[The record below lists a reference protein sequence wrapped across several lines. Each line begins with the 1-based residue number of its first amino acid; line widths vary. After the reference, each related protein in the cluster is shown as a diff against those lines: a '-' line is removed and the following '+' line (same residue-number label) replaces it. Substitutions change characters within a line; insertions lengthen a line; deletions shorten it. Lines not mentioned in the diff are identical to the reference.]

1 MSVRKNLV
9 ANYFGQ
15 GWAALIGLAFIPVY
29 IHYLGVEGY
38 GLIGFYALLQTVF
51 VLVDSGL
58 STAVAREVARCHA
71 KVAASSS
78 FPTAFGKIEW
88 IYAGLA
94 LSFAVLVWVSADWIS
109 QNWVSAKQVQADIVK
124 LSVVWMAAAVGLLVQ
139 ESLYRAVMVGSQR
152 QALLNVFLVSSSTA
166 RALGAVAL
174 LAWLAADIVGY
185 FIWQTVVSAITV
197 VVMGTIARRQLKS
210 YPHVSSHEPGYLKT
224 LWHFSSGTIATTVLA
239 AILTQTD
246 KLLLSKLLSLE
257 AFGYYSLAA
266 TVAAA
271 IYQFVKPITQAY
283 YPRYAELVAAGK
295 VAELATTYH
304 RSAQLCALTTLPV
317 TALLVFFGNRLLL
330 AWTGNTTVADY
341 TAPLLVWLA
350 LGTLLNGLMNMPY
363 MLQLAYGWS
372 RFSAWA
378 NFVAV
383 ILLLP
388 MILWVVPRYGAL
400 GAAVCWF
407 LLNVGYVL
415 IATPLMHRHLL
426 PGERMNWLIGDVS
439 VPIVMAMVIGAICR
453 WLYPGN
459 FSVGGDLLWMAT
471 SAMLTGVATLAV
483 LSVFRARLQNFV
495 APWLG
500 RNR

>member
-1 MSVRKNLV
+1 MNVRKNLV
-9 ANYFGQ
+9 GNYVGQ
-15 GWAALIGLAFIPVY
+15 GWATFIGLVFIPVY

-38 GLIGFYALLQTVF
+38 GLIGFYGLLQTVF

-71 KVAASSS
+71 KVATSSS
-78 FPTAFGKIEW
+78 FPIAFGKIEW
-88 IYAGLA
+88 IYVAIA
-94 LSFAVLVWVSADWIS
+94 LSFAMLIWISSGWIS
-109 QNWVSAKQVQADIVK
+109 QNWVSAKQVQVDTVK
-124 LSVVWMAAAVGLLVQ
+124 QSVGWMAAAVGLLMQ

-166 RALGAVAL
+166 RALGALTL
-174 LAWLAADIVGY
+174 LVWFSADVVGY
-185 FIWQTVVSAITV
+185 FIWQTAVSVITV
-197 VVMGTIARRQLKS
+197 VMMGTIARRQLKS

-224 LWHFSSGTIATTVLA
+224 VWNFSSGTLATTVLA
-239 AILTQTD
+239 VILTQTD

-257 AFGYYSLAA
+257 AFGYYTLAA

-295 VAELATTYH
+295 VDELAATYH
-304 RSAQLCALTTLPV
+304 RSAQLCALATLPV
-317 TALLVFFGNRLLL
+317 TALLVFFGNQLLF
-330 AWTGNTTVADY
+330 AWTGNAVMANY

-372 RFSAWA
+372 RFAAWG
-378 NFVAV
+378 NFVAL

-426 PGERMNWLIGDVS
+426 SGERMNWLIGDVL
-439 VPIVMAMVIGAICR
+439 VPIAMAMTICAICR

-459 FSVGGDLLWMAT
+459 YSVGGDLLWMAM
-471 SAMLTGVATLAV
+471 SAMLTGIATLAV
-483 LSVFRARLQNFV
+483 LSIFRVQLQNFV
-495 APWLG
+495 TH
-500 RNR
+500 